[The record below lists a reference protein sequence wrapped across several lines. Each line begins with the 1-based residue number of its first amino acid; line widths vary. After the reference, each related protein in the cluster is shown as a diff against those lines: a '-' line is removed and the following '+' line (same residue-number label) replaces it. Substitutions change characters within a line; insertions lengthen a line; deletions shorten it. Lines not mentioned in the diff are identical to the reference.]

1 MPSLDNTTDGY
12 NSGHP
17 RRQYITTSAFHNDIY
32 RYTTSLSSTTFV
44 VTGTLT
50 SLASV
55 GTATAA
61 NCPANRILRENGR
74 RLNKDANPGVSTLL
88 LGVYDSVS
96 GLSGFIDPNSP
107 RFALYNGDKS
117 VFQDNGV
124 DPNGGLTDQG
134 PPIFTRGT
142 VTAGSGLTVTSGGA
156 TITAGG
162 LTISAG
168 GVTQKVTASAV
179 ALGTTATLDL
189 SLGNVFYFS
198 TIMTNSQA
206 TAFTVTNGAI
216 GSIFYV
222 ALQAAAT
229 PSTVSFTG
237 STGSSVIYV
246 SGPVVFTAANPT
258 FSPTLTA
265 STRYLFVGT
274 IVAA

>member
-107 RFALYNGDKS
+107 RFAMYNGDKS

-179 ALGTTATLDL
+179 ALGATATLDL

-198 TIMTNSQA
+198 TIMTNGQA

-258 FSPTLTA
+258 VSPALTA